1 MARNNFQF
9 EKSKREA
16 AQLKK
21 RNDKMALKLSNRAAQ
36 AARNS
41 EPEPDQAAESA
52 GASEEKTTD

>member
-36 AARNS
+36 AAKNS
-41 EPEPDQAAESA
+41 EPDQAADNA
-52 GASEEKTTD
+52 GTSEEKTTD